1 MQTFGEDEEA
11 AMISIE
17 TLRYWLER
25 IIQLDG
31 RTDRELLYLSN
42 QFDMT
47 KVNLMQELVRV
58 AMTIL
63 YAAPHSTTL
72 SELTTGLYNPELA
85 PDEFRRSNPDS
96 VVLDA
101 QGETLRAMEL
111 ATMMG

>member
-1 MQTFGEDEEA
+1 
-11 AMISIE
+11 MINVE

-25 IIQLDG
+25 SIQLDR

-42 QFDMT
+42 RFGMT
-47 KVNLMQELVRV
+47 KANLIQELVRV
-58 AMTIL
+58 AMAIL
-63 YAAPHSTTL
+63 YAASRSTTS
-72 SELTTGLYNPELA
+72 SELITGLYNPGLA
-85 PDEFRRSNPDS
+85 PDEFWWSNADS